1 MNRSSHPSAE
11 SLSKLNKSSTGI
23 VISPSLLILGASPDA
38 PSKNPCH
45 YLFISTTQLQK
56 IIPEELPRNGIE
68 NEKFGRYG
76 SRLAA
81 S

>member
-23 VISPSLLILGASPDA
+23 VISPSLLILGASPNA
-38 PSKNPCH
+38 PSKNQCQ
-45 YLFISTTQLQK
+45 YLSISTTQLQK
-56 IIPEELPRNGIE
+56 ILEELPRNGIE